1 MTGKALI
8 PLLVVLVQVVLGQH
22 SPNSLQ
28 EAIEALHRHHEIL
41 SSQQHGRRQ
50 EFHHSPMADYMSEGP
65 EYAEAAEMQQAQL
78 DRALAEYLSR
88 EEERERIPAR
98 YADSDFDEDN
108 DGDDSGFEARKRSIF
123 RERGGMYVVS
133 SLSLSSGF

>member
-8 PLLVVLVQVVLGQH
+8 PLLVVLTQVVTGQH

-88 EEERERIPAR
+88 EEERIPAR

-133 SLSLSSGF
+133 SLPLSSGF

>member
-41 SSQQHGRRQ
+41 SSQQHGRHQ
-50 EFHHSPMADYMSEGP
+50 EFHHSPMADYMSESP

-78 DRALAEYLSR
+78 DRALADYLSR
-88 EEERERIPAR
+88 EEERERVPAR
-98 YADSDFDEDN
+98 YADSDFEDT

-133 SLSLSSGF
+133 WLSLSSGF